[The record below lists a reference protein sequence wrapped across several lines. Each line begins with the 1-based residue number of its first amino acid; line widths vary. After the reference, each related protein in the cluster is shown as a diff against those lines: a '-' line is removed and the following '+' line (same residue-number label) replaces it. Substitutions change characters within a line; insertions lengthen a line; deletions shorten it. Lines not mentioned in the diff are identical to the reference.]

1 MKNKKIKHY
10 DTYLNIKI
18 DSDLL
23 KRFNNYC
30 EKNKLKKSKVIRELM
45 REYLEKGD
53 ENES

>member
-23 KRFNNYC
+23 EKFKNYVRGG
-30 EKNKLKKSKVIRELM
+30 K
-45 REYLEKGD
+45 D
-53 ENES
+53 E